1 MIPAP
6 QNDKS
11 LLQEHKFYQST
22 EKQLPLTFNG
32 THVFIIFFIIFLV
45 ASAYKLITIS
55 RRSRRAFNQEFE
67 KTNPV

>member
-22 EKQLPLTFNG
+22 EKQLPLSFNG
-32 THVFIIFFIIFLV
+32 ANVFIIFLIIFL
-45 ASAYKLITIS
+45 AGSTYKLIAIS
-55 RRSRRAFNQEFE
+55 RRRRRTFNQEFE